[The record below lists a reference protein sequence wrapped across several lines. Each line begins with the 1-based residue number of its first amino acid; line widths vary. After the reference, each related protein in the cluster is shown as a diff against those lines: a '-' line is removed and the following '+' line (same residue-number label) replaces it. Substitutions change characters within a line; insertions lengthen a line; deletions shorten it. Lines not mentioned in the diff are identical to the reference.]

1 MNWSWGKSIIVA
13 FIIFIGL
20 VSWALIKSFNTT
32 IELVTPN
39 YYEEE
44 LKFENK
50 ISETKAGHSYNG
62 KILFK
67 ALEDGLHIQFP
78 IEWENDAI
86 HGEILMYRPNDAT
99 KDFTTAIHFNENHIQ
114 ILPAKQLLNGKWRV
128 KISWKEND
136 TSFYYEEI
144 LFL

>member
-1 MNWSWGKSIIVA
+1 MNWSWGKSIVVA

-44 LKFENK
+44 LKFEK
-50 ISETKAGHSYNG
+50 RISETKAGNTYQG
-62 KILFK
+62 KILFQ
-67 ALEDGLHIQFP
+67 ALEEGLHIQFP
-78 IEWENDAI
+78 KEWQNDSIE
-86 HGEILMYRPNDAT
+86 GEILMYRPNDSK
-99 KDFTTAIHFNENHIQ
+99 KDFITPIQFNESQNQ
-114 ILPAKQLLNGKWRV
+114 ILPANQLLNGKWRI
-128 KISWKEND
+128 KISWKENE
-136 TSFYYEEI
+136 TRFYYEEI